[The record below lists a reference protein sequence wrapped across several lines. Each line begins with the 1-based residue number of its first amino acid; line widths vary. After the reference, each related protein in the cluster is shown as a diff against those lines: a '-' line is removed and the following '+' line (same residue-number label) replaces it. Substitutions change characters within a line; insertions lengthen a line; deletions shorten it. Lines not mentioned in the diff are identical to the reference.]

1 MDESG
6 KQTHVLTDRH
16 RPCVEKTEIHKKIE
30 GGFLALQKLKPS
42 DFFCKISP
50 ANHLTASAIKYSNPQ
65 LEDPTTRK
73 MGSNIM
79 ATILRSDLQ
88 HLITYEPARIT
99 NAKSVS
105 SYSWIDTPT
114 PTIAVPGSP
123 PLWSPPIID
132 HRLPKDTGLYYIT
145 ENAVRLPGSPMAPL
159 FTALSITNPSFNVRS
174 VDVISDRNNIRKLL
188 SFIRPGTDGDV
199 NEKFTIKLELVGK
212 TLLLGR
218 CETAVTRY
226 IESNSFRGYGH
237 EFEKAY
243 TTNQIGGSTS
253 HYGIVS
259 YRFCGLN
266 FLIRYQTD
274 GFVSTQ
280 RADSAREALLE
291 RMEYPTPSSIN
302 INPLTADP
310 SLKEVMVL
318 RKGHSVPLE
327 SILEIKTRTQVRSLE
342 FDDVAPQLW
351 VSQTSKLVRA
361 FHAKGSFFK
370 PLVEDVSAQ
379 LKKWELDS
387 QEDLKKLGAL
397 IDAMITVVKGCDGR
411 GILRY
416 DVAMG
421 SLTFSRD
428 EGNERMLP
436 EDLYSKWD
444 EKKWWWWAP
453 CSTWC

>member
-1 MDESG
+1 ME
-6 KQTHVLTDRH
+6 
-16 RPCVEKTEIHKKIE
+16 
-30 GGFLALQKLKPS
+30 
-42 DFFCKISP
+42 
-50 ANHLTASAIKYSNPQ
+50 
-65 LEDPTTRK
+65 
-73 MGSNIM
+73 
-79 ATILRSDLQ
+79 TILRSDLQ
-88 HLITYEPARIT
+88 HLITYETARIT
-99 NAKSVS
+99 NVKSVS

-132 HRLPKDTGLYYIT
+132 HRLPKDTGFYYIA
-145 ENAVRLPGSPMAPL
+145 ENAVRLPGSQMAPM

-199 NEKFTIKLELVGK
+199 NEQFTIKLELVGK

-218 CETAVTRY
+218 CETAVTEY
-226 IESNSFRGYGH
+226 IAPSSFRGYGH

-266 FLIRYQTD
+266 FMIRYQTD

-280 RADSAREALLE
+280 RADSAREALSERLE
-291 RMEYPTPSSIN
+291 FPTPSSVN
-302 INPLTADP
+302 RTLPTVDP
-310 SLKEVMVL
+310 SLKEVIVL
-318 RKGHSVPLE
+318 RKGHSVPLG
-327 SILEIKTRTQVRSLE
+327 SILEIKTRASVGSLE

-361 FHAKGSFFK
+361 FHAKGCFFK
-370 PLVEDVSAQ
+370 PQVEDVSAQ
-379 LKKWELDS
+379 LKEWELDS
-387 QEDLKKLGAL
+387 QQDLKMLGAL
-397 IDAMITVVKGCDGR
+397 IDKMITVVKGCDGR

-416 DVAMG
+416 DVATG
-421 SLTFSRD
+421 SLIISRD

-444 EKKWWWWAP
+444 EKKWWQAP
-453 CSTWC
+453 WSTWF

>member
-1 MDESG
+1 
-6 KQTHVLTDRH
+6 
-16 RPCVEKTEIHKKIE
+16 
-30 GGFLALQKLKPS
+30 
-42 DFFCKISP
+42 
-50 ANHLTASAIKYSNPQ
+50 
-65 LEDPTTRK
+65 
-73 MGSNIM
+73 M

-88 HLITYEPARIT
+88 HLITYETACIT
-99 NAKSVS
+99 NVKSVS

-145 ENAVRLPGSPMAPL
+145 ENAVRLPGSQMAPM
-159 FTALSITNPSFNVRS
+159 FTALSITNPSFNVQS

-188 SFIRPGTDGDV
+188 SFIKPGLDGDL
-199 NEKFTIKLELVGK
+199 NKQFTIKLELVGK

-218 CETAVTRY
+218 RETAVTRY
-226 IESNSFRGYGH
+226 IEPNSFRGYGH

-243 TTNQIGGSTS
+243 TTSQIGGSTS

-266 FLIRYQTD
+266 FMIRYQTD

-280 RADSAREALLE
+280 SADSAREALSERLE
-291 RMEYPTPSSIN
+291 FPTPSSVN
-302 INPLTADP
+302 RLPPTVDP

-327 SILEIKTRTQVRSLE
+327 SILEIKTRANVGSLE
-342 FDDVAPQLW
+342 FNDVAPQLW
-351 VSQTSKLVRA
+351 VSQTTKLVRA
-361 FHAKGSFFK
+361 FHAQGSFFK
-370 PLVEDVSAQ
+370 PQVEDVSAQ
-379 LKKWELDS
+379 LKEWELDS
-387 QEDLKKLGAL
+387 QEDLKILGAL
-397 IDAMITVVKGCDGR
+397 IDKIITVVKGCESCDGR

-416 DVAMG
+416 DVATG
-421 SLTFSRD
+421 SLIISRD

-436 EDLYSKWD
+436 EDWYSKWD
-444 EKKWWWWAP
+444 EKKWWRAP
-453 CSTWC
+453 WCTWF

>member
-1 MDESG
+1 
-6 KQTHVLTDRH
+6 
-16 RPCVEKTEIHKKIE
+16 
-30 GGFLALQKLKPS
+30 
-42 DFFCKISP
+42 
-50 ANHLTASAIKYSNPQ
+50 
-65 LEDPTTRK
+65 
-73 MGSNIM
+73 M

-88 HLITYEPARIT
+88 HLITYETARIT
-99 NAKSVS
+99 NVKSVS

-145 ENAVRLPGSPMAPL
+145 ENAVRLPGSQMAPM
-159 FTALSITNPSFNVRS
+159 FTALSITNPSFNVQS

-188 SFIRPGTDGDV
+188 SFIKPGLDGDL
-199 NEKFTIKLELVGK
+199 NKQFTIKLELVGK

-218 CETAVTRY
+218 RETAVTRY
-226 IESNSFRGYGH
+226 IEPNSFRGYGH

-243 TTNQIGGSTS
+243 TTSQIGGSTS

-266 FLIRYQTD
+266 FMIRYQTD

-280 RADSAREALLE
+280 SADSAREALSERLE
-291 RMEYPTPSSIN
+291 FPTPSSVN
-302 INPLTADP
+302 RLPPTVDP

-327 SILEIKTRTQVRSLE
+327 SILEIKTRANVGSLE
-342 FDDVAPQLW
+342 FNDVAPQLW
-351 VSQTSKLVRA
+351 VSQTTKLVRA
-361 FHAKGSFFK
+361 FHAQGSFFK
-370 PLVEDVSAQ
+370 PQVEDVSAQ
-379 LKKWELDS
+379 LKEWELDS
-387 QEDLKKLGAL
+387 QEDLKMLGAL
-397 IDAMITVVKGCDGR
+397 IDKIITVVKGCESCDGR

-416 DVAMG
+416 DVATG
-421 SLTFSRD
+421 SLIISRD

-436 EDLYSKWD
+436 EDWYSKWD
-444 EKKWWWWAP
+444 EKKWWRAP
-453 CSTWC
+453 WCTWF

>member
-1 MDESG
+1 ME
-6 KQTHVLTDRH
+6 
-16 RPCVEKTEIHKKIE
+16 
-30 GGFLALQKLKPS
+30 
-42 DFFCKISP
+42 
-50 ANHLTASAIKYSNPQ
+50 
-65 LEDPTTRK
+65 
-73 MGSNIM
+73 
-79 ATILRSDLQ
+79 TILRSDLQ
-88 HLITYEPARIT
+88 HLITYENARIT
-99 NAKSVS
+99 NVKSVS

-123 PLWSPPIID
+123 PLWSPPVID
-132 HRLPKDTGLYYIT
+132 HRLPKDTGFYYIA
-145 ENAVRLPGSPMAPL
+145 ENAVRLPGSQMAPM

-199 NEKFTIKLELVGK
+199 NEQFTIKLELVGK

-218 CETAVTRY
+218 CETAVTEY
-226 IESNSFRGYGH
+226 IAPSSFRGYGH

-266 FLIRYQTD
+266 FMIRYQTD

-280 RADSAREALLE
+280 RADSAREALWERLE
-291 RMEYPTPSSIN
+291 SPTPSFVN
-302 INPLTADP
+302 RTPPTVDP
-310 SLKEVMVL
+310 SLKEVIVL
-318 RKGHSVPLE
+318 RKGHSVPLG
-327 SILEIKTRTQVRSLE
+327 SILEIKTRANVGSLE

-361 FHAKGSFFK
+361 FHAKGCFFK
-370 PLVEDVSAQ
+370 PQVEDVSVQ
-379 LKKWELDS
+379 LKEWELDS
-387 QEDLKKLGAL
+387 QQDLKMLGAL
-397 IDAMITVVKGCDGR
+397 IDKIITVVKGCDGR

-416 DVAMG
+416 DVATG
-421 SLTFSRD
+421 SLIISRD

-444 EKKWWWWAP
+444 EKKWWQAP
-453 CSTWC
+453 WSTWF